1 MKIEDLV
8 KAAKEN
14 NMQELALTDNCN
26 LFGAM
31 EFSQTAVNN
40 GLPTESISN
49 IKKNASQ
56 VYYTQNR
63 MVSAQDYNVFPYSK
77 SSNIQKLKAV
87 IV

>member
-40 GLPTESISN
+40 GIKPIIGSSLKFSLDIDDKFNTREFN
-49 IKKNASQ
+49 ITFLVK
-56 VYYTQNR
+56 
-63 MVSAQDYNVFPYSK
+63 
-77 SSNIQKLKAV
+77 
-87 IV
+87 